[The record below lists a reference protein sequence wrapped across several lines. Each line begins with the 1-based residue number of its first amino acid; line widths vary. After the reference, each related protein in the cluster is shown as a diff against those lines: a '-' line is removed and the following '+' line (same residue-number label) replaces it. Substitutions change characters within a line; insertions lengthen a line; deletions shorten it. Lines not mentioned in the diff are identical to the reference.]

1 MSRWFKRALDMLIDG
16 CQSAERPHFIISF
29 PVWIY
34 AFVLINL
41 VDPLCL
47 CTAYAT
53 LADSLRAAQVS
64 NGPSLHEPGGF
75 IPNQALRSKSAGLC
89 SDCVEEEEEGLT

>member
-1 MSRWFKRALDMLIDG
+1 MSRRFKRALDMLIDG

-64 NGPSLHEPGGF
+64 NAAALHVPRGF
-75 IPNQALRSKSAGLC
+75 IPNRALRSKSAGSC
-89 SDCVEEEEEGLT
+89 SNCVAEEEGGLT